1 MTLTELQSE
10 VYTLTNR
17 PDLTAETLAAVRAAT
32 LKLHQLEYFFKDIF
46 ETGVTFSA
54 SAYQQQIDYRTL
66 IPAFRSVS
74 YIRKTDSTGSDD
86 LGFFDVIQPES
97 VLDLYQQNREDVYYV
112 AGQMIQLR
120 SSTQFQYIILGC
132 YINPDIT
139 VAGYNSWIAL
149 DHPYAIIYQA
159 AADIFKAIGKSE
171 EFAAY
176 TAMALDQ
183 RQAVTISNIQAKGY

>member
-32 LKLHQLEYFFKDIF
+32 LKLHQLEYFYKDLF
-46 ETGVTFSA
+46 ETGVTFSS

-97 VLDLYQQNREDVYYV
+97 VLDLYQMNREDVYYV

-183 RQAVTISNIQAKGY
+183 RQVVTISNIQAKGY